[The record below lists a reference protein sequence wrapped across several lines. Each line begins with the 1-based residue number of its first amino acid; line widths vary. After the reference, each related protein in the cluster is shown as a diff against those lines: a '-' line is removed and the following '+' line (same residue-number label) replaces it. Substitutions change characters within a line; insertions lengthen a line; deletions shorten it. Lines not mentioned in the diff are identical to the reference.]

1 MNIRKKMISCSKY
14 KIKAIFFPL
23 TYEKVFYGGS
33 LLFAFALPISRPIVS
48 FFLVLFPL
56 LWLFQGQLKDKINT
70 IKHSPALMA
79 LTAFLLFQAVT
90 LLYSEDLEE
99 GLNLLRMY
107 AYWSLIYVMA
117 TSFRKE
123 WVPSMTTAFLYGMLV
138 SEICAYLIF
147 FDIYAVKG
155 KLPHDPNPFMGHMT
169 YSMFL
174 AFTSLLLLN
183 RILSNH
189 YTRVQKLFLVLFF
202 TTVTINLF
210 ISNGRTGQV
219 AFLAA
224 LLVTIVIHFRFSLKA
239 LLVFLLIS
247 ISIFAGS
254 YKFLPHFQT
263 RANHAI
269 SDIQGITDGKF
280 YSSWG
285 LRSAYWLITY
295 EALKES
301 PLMGFGIGD
310 FRLVAQKVLEKNP
323 YNFSEDVIRHC
334 KVNFYDNQ
342 YLMVLVQSGMI
353 GFVLMLYLFY
363 RLLALKIPDKELK
376 ELSIIFITVIMVA
389 FLARHFWFRQF
400 GNILFVFMTGLMIL
414 ASKEIPSQKVKNEK
428 V

>member
-1 MNIRKKMISCSKY
+1 MILGSKE
-14 KIKAIFFPL
+14 KLVGIFLPM
-23 TYEKVFYGGS
+23 TYEKLFYGGS

-48 FFLVLFPL
+48 FFLVVFPL
-56 LWLFQGQLKDKINT
+56 LWLLQGHLKDKMRI
-70 IKHSPALMA
+70 IKNSPALMA
-79 LTAFLLFQAVT
+79 ISAFLVFQVVT
-90 LLYSEDLEE
+90 LFYSENIKE

-107 AYWSLIYVMA
+107 TYWALIYVMA
-117 TSFRKE
+117 TSFKKE
-123 WVPSMTTAFLYGMLV
+123 WVTSMTTAFLYGMLV

-147 FDIYAVKG
+147 FDIYAIKG

-189 YTRVQKLFLVLFF
+189 YTRVQKLFLLIFF

-224 LLVTIVIHFRFSLKA
+224 LVVTIVIHFRFSLKA
-239 LLVFLLIS
+239 LFVFLFIS

-269 SDIQGITDGKF
+269 SDIQGIVDGKF

-310 FRLVAQKVLEKNP
+310 FHLVAQKVLEKNP
-323 YNFSEDVIRHC
+323 YHFSEDVIRHC
-334 KVNFYDNQ
+334 ETNFYDNQ

-353 GFVLMLYLFY
+353 GFALMLYLFY
-363 RLLALKIPDKELK
+363 RLLALKISDKELK

-414 ASKEIPSQKVKNEK
+414 ASNEIPNQKEKNEK